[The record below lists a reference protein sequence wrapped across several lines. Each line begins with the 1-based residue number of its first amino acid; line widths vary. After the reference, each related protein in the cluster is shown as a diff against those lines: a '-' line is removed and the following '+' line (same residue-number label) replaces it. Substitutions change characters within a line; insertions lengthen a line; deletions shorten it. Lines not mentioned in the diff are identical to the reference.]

1 MNDLREFI
9 ESRICYV
16 GNDFAMARE
25 AFQMS
30 QLDVSRIF
38 HCPVGTISRWERSTV
53 IKAGSL
59 FQVVVRSFIE
69 VSKQKNAR
77 EIGGKLRGAA
87 QTDPGKGLVYLLET
101 YFGHVGTA
109 KGAKC

>member
-1 MNDLREFI
+1 MNELREFI

-16 GNDFAMARE
+16 GNDLVFARE
-25 AFQMS
+25 SFRMS

-38 HCPVGTISRWERSTV
+38 HCPVGSVSRWERSTV

-59 FQVVVRSFIE
+59 YQVVVRAFIE
-69 VSKQKNAR
+69 VSKRRDAK
-77 EIGGKLRGAA
+77 EIGGALRGAA
-87 QTDPGKGLVYLLET
+87 QTDPGRGLVYLLET
-101 YFGHVGTA
+101 YFGHVSTR